1 MADKS
6 QLVMSQGPQPGQIFD
21 LNHDILTLGRD
32 PGNDIVIVD
41 PQTSRQHARIMR
53 RGGLMILEDLGSTNG
68 TFVNGVRLTG
78 PHTLSNDDV
87 IGIGDA
93 VILTFRVSG
102 IPSTETVV
110 GRPPAPGQTPSEP
123 MAAAPAPASSYTP
136 PPAAAT
142 RPPAPP
148 SHHTPSPSYTP
159 APPPPEYAAAP
170 YSAAEKRSSAK
181 WWIAGCA
188 VLVVLAILACAGVF
202 VLDYL
207 ALLPPIFYEPLR
219 WLGFF

>member
-1 MADKS
+1 
-6 QLVMSQGPQPGQIFD
+6 
-21 LNHDILTLGRD
+21 
-32 PGNDIVIVD
+32 
-41 PQTSRQHARIMR
+41 
-53 RGGLMILEDLGSTNG
+53 MILEDLGSTNG